1 MPIKEWSEKDLVNK
15 WGRKL
20 PEHVSRSL
28 PWDVLQILVS
38 GLSEDT
44 KLPRERLNEV
54 ISTSDVSG
62 LFSIASSLD
71 VTAYTS
77 ADLLLQDRLVC
88 ELFSKYDFPNS
99 PFNKREKAKL
109 RFFEAEELCRETNSR
124 LRYLKGL
131 ECDVNRV
138 IHSAIRH
145 IDRILGSFK
154 VDELVH
160 SCRHGPGSTLCV
172 SGPFTTE
179 YFKLCEKSPTVSTK
193 AFPYAEAL
201 IEHDRQWKAYLHGV
215 HPFDV
220 VGPFEPITGLGV
232 ELSIADFNKV
242 AFVPKNAKT
251 ERSIAIE
258 PYFNVFFQLGVGGM
272 IRRRLKRHG
281 INLDSQIRN
290 QMLALKGSITE
301 DLATIDFSMA
311 SDTISIETVRLLV
324 PSDWFEH
331 LSRLRS
337 ENYVMDG
344 KGRPYQKFSSMG
356 NGYTFELETLIFFA
370 IALSCAEECKL
381 PTDDISVFGDDVIIP
396 SGACTLFIKAC
407 NYLGFTINEDKSF
420 TTGPFRESC
429 GEDYLKGSRVRP
441 VFCKELGTV
450 QHVASLSNRLLE
462 LNRSLGVGSR
472 VAVVLNSTVNLLR
485 SRIPRDVR
493 RLVVGP
499 ASEDVDGY
507 LHTDC
512 LGELSDS
519 KLVRWNR
526 DLQCWEYPTIR
537 FKPRVLKRRDDAMA
551 LWLSRSLKQATVDP
565 RERALRLLEMR
576 LGQRFACLSD
586 FIREA
591 DTRQIT
597 GRKIG
602 ELSMGRSFSWTLPCR
617 G

>member
-1 MPIKEWSEKDLVNK
+1 MPKMEWSERDLVNK

-20 PEHVSRSL
+20 PEDVSRSL
-28 PWDVLQILVS
+28 PWDVLQILVF
-38 GLSEDT
+38 GLSDDT
-44 KLPRERLNEV
+44 RLPRERLQEV

-62 LFSIASSLD
+62 LFSIAQSLD

-109 RFFEAEELCRETNSR
+109 RFFEAEERCRETNAR
-124 LRYLKGL
+124 LRYSRGL
-131 ECDVNRV
+131 ENDVNRV

-154 VDELVH
+154 VEELLH

-179 YFKLCEKSPTVSTK
+179 YFKLCEKSPTVSTR

-201 IEHDRQWKAYLHGV
+201 LEHDQQWKAYLHGV

-220 VGPFEPITGLGV
+220 VGPFQPVTAEGA
-232 ELSIADFNKV
+232 ELSLADFNKV

-258 PYFNVFFQLGVGGM
+258 PYFNVYFQLGVGGM
-272 IRRRLKRHG
+272 IRRRLKKRG

-290 QMLALKGSITE
+290 QMLALKGSITD
-301 DLATIDFSMA
+301 DLATVDFSMA

-324 PSDWFEH
+324 PNDWFEH

-337 ENYVMDG
+337 EAYSMDG
-344 KGRPYQKFSSMG
+344 ASRLYHKFSSMG
-356 NGYTFELETLIFFA
+356 NGYTFELETLIFYA
-370 IALSCAEECKL
+370 IALSCAEQCEL
-381 PTDDISVFGDDVIIP
+381 SVDDISVFGDDVIIP
-396 SGACTLFIKAC
+396 SGACALFTKAC
-407 NYLGFTINEDKSF
+407 NYLGFIINEDKSF
-420 TTGPFRESC
+420 TAGPFRESC

-462 LNRSLGVGSR
+462 LNNSLGIGSR
-472 VAVVLNSTVNLLR
+472 CAGMLNRAVGLLR
-485 SRIPRDVR
+485 SCIPRDVR

-507 LHTDC
+507 IHTDC
-512 LGELSDS
+512 AGELSDS

-526 DLQCWEYPTIR
+526 DLQCWEHPTIR

-551 LWLSRSLKQATVDP
+551 LWLTRSLKKAVVDP
-565 RERALRLLEMR
+565 RDRALKLLEMR
-576 LGQRFACLSD
+576 LGQRYACLSD

-602 ELSMGRSFSWTLPCR
+602 ELSMGRSFFWLYPPV
-617 G
+617 